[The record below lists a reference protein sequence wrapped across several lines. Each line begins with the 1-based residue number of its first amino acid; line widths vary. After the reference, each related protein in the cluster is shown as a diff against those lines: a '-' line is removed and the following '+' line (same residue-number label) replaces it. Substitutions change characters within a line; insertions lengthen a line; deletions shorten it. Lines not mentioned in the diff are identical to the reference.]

1 MWEHDETRMI
11 SETTDLITK
20 HFGKR
25 PTGWMGPAAAESR
38 VTPDLLVEAGYT
50 HTLGWP
56 VDDQPVWMKTRSG
69 PILSVPYPMELNDM
83 GTNVLRD
90 QTGEEFERMIV
101 DQFDELLEQSASKP
115 LVMSVALHPF
125 ICGQPFR
132 LRALRRAL
140 KHCVAQ
146 SRNAVWFTRADAI
159 AEHCF
164 SLPSEKLA
172 RP

>member
-1 MWEHDETRMI
+1 
-11 SETTDLITK
+11 
-20 HFGKR
+20 
-25 PTGWMGPAAAESR
+25 
-38 VTPDLLVEAGYT
+38 
-50 HTLGWP
+50 
-56 VDDQPVWMKTRSG
+56 
-69 PILSVPYPMELNDM
+69 MELNDM

-90 QTGEEFERMIV
+90 QTGEEFEKMIV
-101 DQFDELLEQSASKP
+101 DQFDEILEQSASKP

-164 SLPSEKLA
+164 SLPTDKLA
-172 RP
+172 R